1 MHAEA
6 GGRMPMNNAIII
18 IVLALLIAFAVW
30 KTWRKARRGGGCCG
44 DIQAADARVSVRDRN
59 KAHYPYTVDIAI
71 GGMTC
76 ENCARKVE
84 NALNLL
90 DGTWAVV
97 SISGGS
103 AKVLSKTPLDEAALR
118 EAVRG
123 AGYVVTGCR
132 SIEG

>member
-1 MHAEA
+1 
-6 GGRMPMNNAIII
+6 MNTALNA
-18 IVLALLIAFAVW
+18 VLTAALLLLAAWALRRTLIRS
-30 KTWRKARRGGGCCG
+30 RKGGGCCG
-44 DIQAADARVSVRDRN
+44 EHESAEKKVTVSDRN
-59 KAHYPYTVDIAI
+59 KAHYPYAVLLQI

-123 AGYVVTGCR
+123 AGYVVTDYR
-132 SIEG
+132 LEERELT

>member
-1 MHAEA
+1 
-6 GGRMPMNNAIII
+6 MNTALNA
-18 IVLALLIAFAVW
+18 VLTAALLLLAAW
-30 KTWRKARRGGGCCG
+30 ALRRTLIRSRNGGGCCG
-44 DIQAADARVSVRDRN
+44 EHESAEKKVTVSDRN
-59 KAHYPYTVDIAI
+59 KAHYPSAVLLQI

>member
-1 MHAEA
+1 
-6 GGRMPMNNAIII
+6 MNTALNA
-18 IVLALLIAFAVW
+18 VLTAALLLLAAWALRRTLIRS
-30 KTWRKARRGGGCCG
+30 RKGGGCCG
-44 DIQAADARVSVRDRN
+44 EHESAEKKVTVSDRN
-59 KAHYPYTVDIAI
+59 KAHYPYAVLLQI

-103 AKVLSKTPLDEAALR
+103 AKVLSKTPPDEAAIR

-123 AGYVVTGCR
+123 AGYVVTDYR
-132 SIEG
+132 LEERELT

>member
-1 MHAEA
+1 
-6 GGRMPMNNAIII
+6 MNTALNA
-18 IVLALLIAFAVW
+18 VLTAALLLLAAWALRRTLIRS
-30 KTWRKARRGGGCCG
+30 RKGGGCCG
-44 DIQAADARVSVRDRN
+44 EHESAEKKVTVSDRN
-59 KAHYPYTVDIAI
+59 KAHYPYAVLLQI

-123 AGYVVTGCR
+123 AGYVVIGCR

>member
-1 MHAEA
+1 
-6 GGRMPMNNAIII
+6 MNTALNA
-18 IVLALLIAFAVW
+18 VLTVALLLLAAWALRRTLIRS
-30 KTWRKARRGGGCCG
+30 RKGGGCCG
-44 DIQAADARVSVRDRN
+44 EHESAEKKVTVSDRN
-59 KAHYPYTVDIAI
+59 KAHYPYAVLLQI

-103 AKVLSKTPLDEAALR
+103 AKVLSKTPPDEAAIR

>member
-1 MHAEA
+1 
-6 GGRMPMNNAIII
+6 MNTALNA
-18 IVLALLIAFAVW
+18 VLTAALLLLAAWALRRTLIRS
-30 KTWRKARRGGGCCG
+30 RKGGGCCG
-44 DIQAADARVSVRDRN
+44 EHESAEKKVTVSDRN
-59 KAHYPYTVDIAI
+59 KAHYPYAVLLQI

-103 AKVLSKTPLDEAALR
+103 AKVLSKTPPDEAAIR

>member
-1 MHAEA
+1 
-6 GGRMPMNNAIII
+6 MNTALNA
-18 IVLALLIAFAVW
+18 VLTAALLLLAAWALRRTLIRS
-30 KTWRKARRGGGCCG
+30 RKGGGCCG
-44 DIQAADARVSVRDRN
+44 EHESAEKKVTVSDRN
-59 KAHYPYTVDIAI
+59 KTHYPYAVLLQI

-103 AKVLSKTPLDEAALR
+103 AKVLSKTPPDEAALR

-123 AGYVVTGCR
+123 AGYVVTDCR

>member
-1 MHAEA
+1 
-6 GGRMPMNNAIII
+6 MNTALNA
-18 IVLALLIAFAVW
+18 VLIAALLLLAAWALRRTLIRS
-30 KTWRKARRGGGCCG
+30 RKGGGCCG
-44 DIQAADARVSVRDRN
+44 EHESAEKKVTVSDRN
-59 KAHYPYTVDIAI
+59 KAHYPYAVLLQI

-103 AKVLSKTPLDEAALR
+103 AKVLSKTPPDEAALR

-123 AGYVVTGCR
+123 AGYVVTDYR
-132 SIEG
+132 LEERELT

>member
-1 MHAEA
+1 
-6 GGRMPMNNAIII
+6 MNTALNAI
-18 IVLALLIAFAVW
+18 LTAALLLLAAWALRRTLIRS
-30 KTWRKARRGGGCCG
+30 RKGGGCCG
-44 DIQAADARVSVRDRN
+44 EHESAEKKVTVSDRN
-59 KAHYPYTVDIAI
+59 KAHYPYAVLLQI

-103 AKVLSKTPLDEAALR
+103 AKVLSKTPPDEAALR

>member
-1 MHAEA
+1 
-6 GGRMPMNNAIII
+6 MNTALNA
-18 IVLALLIAFAVW
+18 VLTAALLLLAAWALRRILIRS
-30 KTWRKARRGGGCCG
+30 RKGGGCCG
-44 DIQAADARVSVRDRN
+44 EHESAEKKVTVSDRN
-59 KAHYPYTVDIAI
+59 KAHYPYAVLLQI

-103 AKVLSKTPLDEAALR
+103 AKVLSKTPPDEAALR

-123 AGYVVTGCR
+123 AGYVVTDCR

>member
-1 MHAEA
+1 
-6 GGRMPMNNAIII
+6 
-18 IVLALLIAFAVW
+18 
-30 KTWRKARRGGGCCG
+30 
-44 DIQAADARVSVRDRN
+44 
-59 KAHYPYTVDIAI
+59 
-71 GGMTC
+71 MTC

>member
-1 MHAEA
+1 
-6 GGRMPMNNAIII
+6 MNTALNA
-18 IVLALLIAFAVW
+18 VLTAALLLLAAWALRRTLVRS
-30 KTWRKARRGGGCCG
+30 RKGGGCCG
-44 DIQAADARVSVRDRN
+44 EHESAEKKVTVSDRN
-59 KAHYPYTVDIAI
+59 KAHYPYAVLLQI

>member
-1 MHAEA
+1 
-6 GGRMPMNNAIII
+6 MNTALNA
-18 IVLALLIAFAVW
+18 VLTAALLLLAAWALRRILIRS
-30 KTWRKARRGGGCCG
+30 RKGGGCCG
-44 DIQAADARVSVRDRN
+44 EHESAEKKVTVSDRN
-59 KAHYPYTVDIAI
+59 KAHYPYAVLLQI

-103 AKVLSKTPLDEAALR
+103 AKVLSKTPPDEAALR

>member
-1 MHAEA
+1 
-6 GGRMPMNNAIII
+6 MNTALNA
-18 IVLALLIAFAVW
+18 VLTAALLLLAAWALRRTLIRS
-30 KTWRKARRGGGCCG
+30 RKGGGCCG
-44 DIQAADARVSVRDRN
+44 EHESAEKKVTVSDRN
-59 KAHYPYTVDIAI
+59 KAHYPYAVLLQI

-103 AKVLSKTPLDEAALR
+103 AKVLSKTPPDEAALR

>member
-1 MHAEA
+1 
-6 GGRMPMNNAIII
+6 MNTALNA
-18 IVLALLIAFAVW
+18 VLTAALLLLAAWALRRTLIRS
-30 KTWRKARRGGGCCG
+30 RKGGGCCG
-44 DIQAADARVSVRDRN
+44 EHESAEKKVTVSDRN
-59 KAHYPYTVDIAI
+59 KAHYPYAVLLQI

>member
-1 MHAEA
+1 
-6 GGRMPMNNAIII
+6 MNTALNA
-18 IVLALLIAFAVW
+18 VLTAALLLLAAWALRRTLIRS
-30 KTWRKARRGGGCCG
+30 RKGGGCCG
-44 DIQAADARVSVRDRN
+44 EHESAEKKVTVSDRN
-59 KAHYPYTVDIAI
+59 KAHYPYAVLLQI

-90 DGTWAVV
+90 DGTWTVV

-103 AKVLSKTPLDEAALR
+103 AKVLSKTPPDEAALR

>member
-1 MHAEA
+1 
-6 GGRMPMNNAIII
+6 MNTALNA
-18 IVLALLIAFAVW
+18 VLTAALLLLAAWALRRTLIRS
-30 KTWRKARRGGGCCG
+30 RKGGGCCG
-44 DIQAADARVSVRDRN
+44 EHESAEKKVTVSDRN
-59 KAHYPYTVDIAI
+59 KAHYPYAVLLQI

-103 AKVLSKTPLDEAALR
+103 AKVLSKTPPDEAALR

-123 AGYVVTGCR
+123 AGYVVTDCR

>member
-1 MHAEA
+1 
-6 GGRMPMNNAIII
+6 MNTALNA
-18 IVLALLIAFAVW
+18 VLTAALLLLAAWALRRTLIRS
-30 KTWRKARRGGGCCG
+30 RKGGGCCG
-44 DIQAADARVSVRDRN
+44 EHESAEKKVTVSDRN
-59 KAHYPYTVDIAI
+59 KAHYPYAVLLQI

-90 DGTWAVV
+90 DGTWTVV

>member
-1 MHAEA
+1 
-6 GGRMPMNNAIII
+6 MNTALNA
-18 IVLALLIAFAVW
+18 VLIAALLLLAAWALRRTLIRS
-30 KTWRKARRGGGCCG
+30 RKGGGCCG
-44 DIQAADARVSVRDRN
+44 EHESAEKKVTVSDRN
-59 KAHYPYTVDIAI
+59 KTHYPYAVLLQI

-103 AKVLSKTPLDEAALR
+103 AKVLSKTPPDEAALR

-123 AGYVVTGCR
+123 AGYVVTDCR
-132 SIEG
+132 SIKG

>member
-1 MHAEA
+1 MK
-6 GGRMPMNNAIII
+6 PQ
-18 IVLALLIAFAVW
+18 
-30 KTWRKARRGGGCCG
+30 RKRGCCG
-44 DIQAADARVSVRDRN
+44 EHESAEKKVTVSDRN
-59 KAHYPYTVDIAI
+59 KAHYPYAVLLQI

-103 AKVLSKTPLDEAALR
+103 AKVLSKTPPDEAALR

-123 AGYVVTGCR
+123 AGYVVTG
-132 SIEG
+132 

>member
-1 MHAEA
+1 
-6 GGRMPMNNAIII
+6 MNTALNA
-18 IVLALLIAFAVW
+18 VLTAALLLLGAWAL
-30 KTWRKARRGGGCCG
+30 RRTLTRSKKGGGCCG
-44 DIQAADARVSVRDRN
+44 EHEAAEKKVTVSDRN
-59 KAHYPYTVDIAI
+59 KAHYPYAVLLQI

>member
-1 MHAEA
+1 
-6 GGRMPMNNAIII
+6 MNTALNA
-18 IVLALLIAFAVW
+18 VLTAVLLLLAAWALRRTLVRS
-30 KTWRKARRGGGCCG
+30 RKGGGCCG
-44 DIQAADARVSVRDRN
+44 EHESAEKKVTVSDRN
-59 KAHYPYTVDIAI
+59 KAHYPYAVLLQI

-103 AKVLSKTPLDEAALR
+103 AKVLSKTPPDEAAIR

>member
-1 MHAEA
+1 
-6 GGRMPMNNAIII
+6 MNTALNA
-18 IVLALLIAFAVW
+18 VLTAALLLLAAWALRRTLIRS
-30 KTWRKARRGGGCCG
+30 RKGGGCCG
-44 DIQAADARVSVRDRN
+44 EHESAEKKVTVSDRN
-59 KAHYPYTVDIAI
+59 KAHYPYAVLLQI

-90 DGTWAVV
+90 YGTWTVV

-103 AKVLSKTPLDEAALR
+103 AKVLSKTPPDEAALR

>member
-1 MHAEA
+1 
-6 GGRMPMNNAIII
+6 MNTALNA
-18 IVLALLIAFAVW
+18 VLTAALLLLAAWALRRTLIRS
-30 KTWRKARRGGGCCG
+30 RKGGGCCG
-44 DIQAADARVSVRDRN
+44 VHESAEKEVTVSDRN
-59 KAHYPYTVDIAI
+59 KAHYPYAVLLQI

-103 AKVLSKTPLDEAALR
+103 AKVLRKTPLDEAALR

>member
-1 MHAEA
+1 
-6 GGRMPMNNAIII
+6 MNTALNA
-18 IVLALLIAFAVW
+18 VLTAALLLLAAWALRRTLIRS
-30 KTWRKARRGGGCCG
+30 RKGGGCCG
-44 DIQAADARVSVRDRN
+44 EHESAEKKVTVSDRN
-59 KAHYPYTVDIAI
+59 KTHYPYAVLLQI

-103 AKVLSKTPLDEAALR
+103 AKVLSKTPPDEAALR

>member
-1 MHAEA
+1 
-6 GGRMPMNNAIII
+6 MNTALNA
-18 IVLALLIAFAVW
+18 VLTAALLLLAAWALRRTMIRS
-30 KTWRKARRGGGCCG
+30 RKGGGCCG
-44 DIQAADARVSVRDRN
+44 EHESAEKKVTVSDRN
-59 KAHYPYTVDIAI
+59 KTHYPYAVLLQI

-103 AKVLSKTPLDEAALR
+103 AKVLSKTPPDEAALR

>member
-1 MHAEA
+1 
-6 GGRMPMNNAIII
+6 MNTALNA
-18 IVLALLIAFAVW
+18 VLTAALLLLAAWALRRTLIRS
-30 KTWRKARRGGGCCG
+30 RKGGGCCG
-44 DIQAADARVSVRDRN
+44 EHESAEKKVTVSDRN
-59 KAHYPYTVDIAI
+59 KAHYPYAVLLQI

-84 NALNLL
+84 NALNRL
-90 DGTWAVV
+90 DGTWTVV

-103 AKVLSKTPLDEAALR
+103 AKVLSKTPPDEAALR

>member
-1 MHAEA
+1 
-6 GGRMPMNNAIII
+6 MNTTSLLLAAALA
-18 IVLALLIAFAVW
+18 VLLLWAVRR
-30 KTWRKARRGGGCCG
+30 TLLKARRGGGCCG
-44 DIQAADARVSVRDRN
+44 EHEETLKRRPVPDRSRTN
-59 KAHYPYTVDIAI
+59 YPYTVSLQI

-103 AKVLSKTPLDEAALR
+103 AKVLSKTPPDEAALR

>member
-1 MHAEA
+1 
-6 GGRMPMNNAIII
+6 MNTALNA
-18 IVLALLIAFAVW
+18 VLTAALLLLAAWALRRTLIRS
-30 KTWRKARRGGGCCG
+30 RKGGGCCG
-44 DIQAADARVSVRDRN
+44 EHESAEKKVTVSDRN
-59 KAHYPYTVDIAI
+59 KAHYPYAVLLQI

-97 SISGGS
+97 SVSGGS
-103 AKVLSKTPLDEAALR
+103 AKVLSKTPPDEAALR

>member
-1 MHAEA
+1 
-6 GGRMPMNNAIII
+6 MNTALNA
-18 IVLALLIAFAVW
+18 VLIAALLLLAAWALRRTLIRS
-30 KTWRKARRGGGCCG
+30 RKGGGCCG
-44 DIQAADARVSVRDRN
+44 EHESAEKKVTVSDRN
-59 KAHYPYTVDIAI
+59 KAHYPYAVLLQI

-103 AKVLSKTPLDEAALR
+103 AKVLSKTPPDEAALR